1 MLSGYFIWL
10 NVYFIS
16 VIVYRLLLH
25 YFKQSSNSLSLML
38 SCNNGHRNV
47 NVMDL
52 TDRTSSGE
60 HQFLGQ
66 AAIAFVCTI
75 KYALVSG
82 TKFVF
87 LCVCLVV
94 DAICN

>member
-66 AAIAFVCTI
+66 AAIAFVCTCFWD
-75 KYALVSG
+75 KVC
-82 TKFVF
+82 VF
-87 LCVCLVV
+87 VCLFG
-94 DAICN
+94 C